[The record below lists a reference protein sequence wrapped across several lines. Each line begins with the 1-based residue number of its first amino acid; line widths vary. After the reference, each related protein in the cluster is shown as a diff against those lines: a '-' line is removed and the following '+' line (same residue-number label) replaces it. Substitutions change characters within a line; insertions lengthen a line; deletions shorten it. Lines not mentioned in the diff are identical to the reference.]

1 VKSDFLTSAFFCV
14 FGGPSVQTTPSPKR
28 SLFLTTDSTDRHGWD
43 RIEVIDLPAYAK
55 ATARQAG
62 LAPYFLYAGT
72 SGKTDGGNIFNHKWT
87 QINTNSENDES
98 LSVLVSI
105 RVNLWLL
112 LRRAVRAAALKLFR
126 LSAYAGARCLDSSL
140 APLASET
147 TPAV

>member
-1 VKSDFLTSAFFCV
+1 M
-14 FGGPSVQTTPSPKR
+14 
-28 SLFLTTDSTDRHGWD
+28 
-43 RIEVIDLPAYAK
+43 IDLPAYAK